1 VAAIRL
7 SQAGVPFTVI
17 EKNGDVGGTW
27 WENTYP
33 GARVDNSNHMYSY
46 SFAQKVDWPYH
57 FSTQAVLHDYF
68 SSVADEYG
76 VRPHVRFNTEVES
89 MAFNDETATW
99 TLQLRTGDGRRETM
113 EANAVVSAVGQ
124 LNRPKM
130 PEIKGLGSF
139 EGPSFH
145 SARWDHDVDLRGKRI
160 AVIGNG
166 ASASQL
172 IPIVAEEAGELLI
185 FQRTPTWY
193 VPVPH
198 YHDPVPA
205 RLQWLFRHVPGYAQW
220 YRFWLFWTSA
230 EGLLP
235 SARVDE
241 GWDGNQE
248 SIGKANDELRMMLT
262 GYLEGQ
268 FGDRPDLREKVI
280 PKYAPASKRMV
291 LDNGIWAKTLKR
303 DNARLITESIA
314 EITPRGVKT
323 NDGEEYAVDV
333 IIYGTGFQASRFL
346 TPMKV
351 TGRHGVDLNDDWGGD
366 ARAYLGITVPDFPNL
381 FLMYGPNT
389 NIVVNGSIIYFSECE
404 TNYIVG
410 SLRMLLEGNHRA
422 MDCRRDVHDEYNAR
436 VDEENMKMAWGVA
449 EVPSWY
455 RNEKGRSAQNWPFSL
470 LEYWQRTREPNAT
483 DYEFL

>member
-1 VAAIRL
+1 
-7 SQAGVPFTVI
+7 
-17 EKNGDVGGTW
+17 
-27 WENTYP
+27 
-33 GARVDNSNHMYSY
+33 
-46 SFAQKVDWPYH
+46 
-57 FSTQAVLHDYF
+57 
-68 SSVADEYG
+68 
-76 VRPHVRFNTEVES
+76 
-89 MAFNDETATW
+89 
-99 TLQLRTGDGRRETM
+99 
-113 EANAVVSAVGQ
+113 
-124 LNRPKM
+124 
-130 PEIKGLGSF
+130 
-139 EGPSFH
+139 
-145 SARWDHDVDLRGKRI
+145 
-160 AVIGNG
+160 
-166 ASASQL
+166 
-172 IPIVAEEAGELLI
+172 
-185 FQRTPTWY
+185 
-193 VPVPH
+193 
-198 YHDPVPA
+198 
-205 RLQWLFRHVPGYAQW
+205 VPGYAQW
-220 YRFWLFWTSA
+220 YRFGLFWTSA